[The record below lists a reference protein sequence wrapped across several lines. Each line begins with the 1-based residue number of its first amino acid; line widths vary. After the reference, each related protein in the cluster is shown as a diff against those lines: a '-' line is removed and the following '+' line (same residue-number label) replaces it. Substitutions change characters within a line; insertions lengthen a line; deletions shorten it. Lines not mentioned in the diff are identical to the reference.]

1 MADKNDLQGVYVIS
15 IAARIVGMHPQTLR
29 SYEREGLLHPQRTG
43 GKSRRYSDEDI
54 TRLREIQELTRNYG
68 INLAGVRMIIE
79 MRERVAHLEE
89 LIAEVEERRT
99 ELEAEME
106 REIDRVRRSLSKD
119 IAPHRRGGLTI
130 I

>member
-1 MADKNDLQGVYVIS
+1 MIDKDDLQGVYVIS
-15 IAARIVGMHPQTLR
+15 VAARIVGMHPQTLR
-29 SYEREGLLHPQRTG
+29 LYEREGLLHPRRTD

-54 TRLREIQELTRNYG
+54 VRLREIQELTRKCG

-79 MRERVAHLEE
+79 MRERVTHLEE
-89 LIAEVEERRT
+89 LIAEIEERRA

>member
-1 MADKNDLQGVYVIS
+1 MTDEKDLQGVYVIS

-29 SYEREGLLHPQRTG
+29 LYEREGLLHPRRTD

-54 TRLREIQELTRNYG
+54 VRLREIQELTRKCG

-89 LIAEVEERRT
+89 LIAEIEERRA
-99 ELEAEME
+99 ELEVEME